1 VAPCLGG
8 AARERDAQR
17 GEEQGEKQAPMPHWW
32 RCRRQAAAGDAHVL
46 RERDAEREW
55 E

>member
-1 VAPCLGG
+1 V
-8 AARERDAQR
+8 
-17 GEEQGEKQAPMPHWW
+17 

-46 RERDAEREW
+46 RERDAERESGS

>member
-1 VAPCLGG
+1 V
-8 AARERDAQR
+8 
-17 GEEQGEKQAPMPHWW
+17 

-46 RERDAEREW
+46 RERDAERECVS